1 MEGSDWSACGP
12 RLDFV
17 ENDIV
22 DSGTELLFYK
32 KKVILQIEVVRRGT
46 LRYTAC
52 SHQELTTL
60 FFDKKKNYHEYKN
73 LAKNKQ

>member
-12 RLDFV
+12 KLDFV

-32 KKVILQIEVVRRGT
+32 KKLFCRLKWYGEALCDIQL
-46 LRYTAC
+46 A
-52 SHQELTTL
+52 LTR
-60 FFDKKKNYHEYKN
+60 N
-73 LAKNKQ
+73 